1 MYKLSNKAAEDFE
14 QIYEYTYLNFGE
26 DKADIYTDDLD
37 KCLSLISNSPKIG
50 RSVDKI
56 KKGIY
61 RHDHGYHAIFYRLD
75 SSYIFITRIL
85 NQQMNPMLHL

>member
-26 DKADIYTDDLD
+26 NKADIYTDDMD
-37 KCLSLISNSPKIG
+37 KCLLLLSDSPQTG
-50 RSVDKI
+50 RSLDKI

-61 RHDHGYHAIFYRLD
+61 RHDHEYHAIFYLIESND
-75 SSYIFITRIL
+75 IFILRIL
-85 NQQMNPMLHL
+85 HQQMNPMLHL